1 MAGTAMIRS
10 KTGQLAWFVQ
20 TFVACALVGATS
32 SAARATSADIVVSQ
46 VFGGGGNVSA
56 PYQNDYIELFNRGN
70 SAVDITGWTVQ
81 YAGATGTSWQRT
93 TLSGIIPAGG
103 YYLIQEG
110 SAGAIGGPL
119 PTPDAFGTIQLSSTA
134 GKVALLRVGTLIT
147 AGTVCPA
154 GPDVVDI
161 VGYGALSECFE
172 TAPTPNLSVTTAAIR
187 NLNGC
192 AETDNNSAD
201 FSVGAPNPRNS
212 ASPLNLCNPPDADGD
227 GITDSLDN
235 CPTVPNPGQ
244 EDGDGDGVGDAC
256 DSCPA
261 VPNPGQ
267 ADSDGDGVG
276 DACDNCP
283 AAPNVDQADTDGD
296 GIGDACD
303 NCPTQA
309 NADQAD
315 ADGDGVGNV
324 CDNCPSISNTDQADG
339 DGDGVGDLCDNCP
352 GVPNADQADADADGV
367 GDACDNCPA
376 VPNTDQADDD
386 KDGLGDL
393 CDNCPAIANPD
404 QADGDQDG
412 VGDAC
417 DNCPSSANP
426 DQADGDEDGAGDA
439 CDNCPTTA
447 NPDQADSDE
456 DGIGDAC
463 DNCPQDANPGQADS
477 DADGAGDICD
487 NCIAV
492 ANPDQADSD
501 SDGLGDAC
509 DNCPQDANPD
519 QMDCDGDGVGDVCDN
534 CPMTPNSDQADSN
547 SNGVGDACDTSLP
560 NTISL
565 EPVGGCIPTAGGQLR
580 VEVWI
585 RNAQSPGVTGYQ
597 AFISYDD
604 TLLEYAPTLSSYN
617 NVPFNTHILDDPAPG
632 SQPRRVGV
640 GQIDMDGSVF
650 PSSPQTGDHRVAT
663 LVFTLDPSG
672 DACAFAP
679 FQMGFRINANGF
691 LTELSLQGTPLPTNL
706 VATALFK
713 PDTDPPSIKCPGD
726 VYVDC
731 KASTE
736 PGATGTAI
744 AFDNCTSQPAVQY
757 SDNVTP
763 GKCAPEYTIER
774 TWTATDDCGNQ
785 SSCVQFIYV
794 SDQGAPIVY
803 NCSASASSP
812 GAGCAGEISFSAD
825 VSDLCCLSEDP
836 ENYVIEAEAVSG
848 SVTLGKATVVVTPH
862 GRQGKGVVYGISGTL
877 PYTDLQSCSASV
889 RVRIRAYD
897 CCGNASCR
905 CEAYASIADT
915 SPPTFDCPADL
926 MDQPCTATQPADT
939 GVPSNVSD
947 NCTPSEDLTI
957 EYHDVLVVNPFP
969 AVIRTW
975 RVTDACGLYTECV
988 QTIGLQVSGTG
999 PDLICPPN
1007 AYIDCIDDPIVTNP
1021 ASSVAEFEEL
1031 GGQVIDGCPGGI
1043 LEVLEDIP
1051 ATGGEGCRND
1061 PQIIIRVYKY
1071 TDIFGR
1077 MDTCKH
1083 VIIIRDEAPPTIE
1096 PSEVECDGKQ
1106 PRSAASVSGRS
1117 CDYYASFAAEVA
1129 DCELDAKSIE
1139 VGDPVITGGDAGY
1152 VAIYG
1157 SISVQEVVPGKR
1169 FRVCGTVYVE
1179 SLNSCTLTVEVP
1191 ISATD
1196 HCGNSATVPIV
1207 VVVENE
1213 EPPYLGCP
1221 SEGSGDAGKVEGC
1234 SPIVVN
1240 ADPGGCSAV
1249 VTYYFPNAES
1259 YCGAE
1264 IPASQP
1270 VCDLPSGSEFG
1281 DGTTNVN
1288 CTLTDTCGNSD
1299 STSFDVQVL
1308 PYNLVRVPVEL
1319 FGVNLGAQTRDRCI
1333 KFVLRDASCGTA
1345 EPLSPAVVTFT
1356 GNPAR
1361 GTAEFLIPC
1370 GNWNWICAKDE
1381 RHTKWGSSA
1390 LVIDPSGE
1398 FFTTPDDNMDTAADP
1413 ISLQSGDNDNDGDVD
1428 INDVTLWSFQAT
1440 SSFVVPPVICPP
1452 QPPPVGPRDA
1462 DYNLSGTVLF
1472 SGDFNLQATFFL
1484 TTSQCGCGAPV
1495 AGVGGSGGGS
1505 LRASIP
1511 TSALPLEMRRID
1523 VNADGMF
1530 DHRDVREIERR
1541 NGLSHELSI
1550 KMELADKGERLPI
1563 GGAADR

>member
-1 MAGTAMIRS
+1 MAGMAMIRS
-10 KTGQLAWFVQ
+10 KVGRLASFVQ
-20 TFVACALVGATS
+20 MLVVCALVGAAT
-32 SAARATSADIVVSQ
+32 SAASATSADIVVSQ

-56 PYQNDYIELFNRGN
+56 PFQNDYIELFNRGN
-70 SAVDITGWTVQ
+70 SAIDITGWSVQ
-81 YAGATGTSWQRT
+81 YAAFNGTSWQRT
-93 TLSGIIPAGG
+93 TLSGVISAGG
-103 YYLIQEG
+103 YYLIQQG

-119 PTPDAFGTIQLSSTA
+119 PTPDAFGTIALSSTA
-134 GKVALLRVGTLIT
+134 GKVALLRVGTLIP

-172 TAPTPNLSVTTAAIR
+172 TAPTPNLSVTTAALR

-201 FSVGAPNPRNS
+201 FSIGTPNPRNS
-212 ASPLNLCNPPDADGD
+212 ASPRNLCNPPDTDGD

-235 CPTVPNPGQ
+235 CPTVPNP
-244 EDGDGDGVGDAC
+244 
-256 DSCPA
+256 
-261 VPNPGQ
+261 
-267 ADSDGDGVG
+267 
-276 DACDNCP
+276 
-283 AAPNVDQADTDGD
+283 DQADGDGD

-303 NCPTQA
+303 NCPGTANVDQADADGDGIGDACDNCSGVA

-324 CDNCPSISNTDQADG
+324 CDNCPNIANADQADD
-339 DGDGVGDLCDNCP
+339 DGDGVGDACDNCP
-352 GVPNADQADADADGV
+352 SAANAGQADADLDGV

-376 VPNTDQADDD
+376 VSNADQADDD
-386 KDGLGDL
+386 QDGLGDL
-393 CDNCPAIANPD
+393 CDNCPSVANTD
-404 QADGDQDG
+404 QADGD
-412 VGDAC
+412 GD
-417 DNCPSSANP
+417 
-426 DQADGDEDGAGDA
+426 
-439 CDNCPTTA
+439 
-447 NPDQADSDE
+447 
-456 DGIGDAC
+456 
-463 DNCPQDANPGQADS
+463 
-477 DADGAGDICD
+477 
-487 NCIAV
+487 
-492 ANPDQADSD
+492 
-501 SDGLGDAC
+501 
-509 DNCPQDANPD
+509 
-519 QMDCDGDGVGDVCDN
+519 
-534 CPMTPNSDQADSN
+534 
-547 SNGVGDACDTSLP
+547 GVGDACDTSLP

-585 RNAQSPGVTGYQ
+585 RNAQPPGVTGYQ

-604 TLLEYAPTLSSYN
+604 GVLEYAPSLSSYN
-617 NVPFNTHILDDPAPG
+617 NVPFNVHVLDDPAPG

-663 LVFTLDPSG
+663 LVFTLDPLG
-672 DACAFAP
+672 DACAFGP
-679 FQMGFRINANGF
+679 FQMGFRFNAKGF
-691 LTELSLQGTPLPTNL
+691 PTELSLEGTPLVTNL
-706 VATALFK
+706 VATPLFK

-726 VYVDC
+726 ASVDC
-731 KASTE
+731 KASTG
-736 PGATGTAI
+736 PDATGTAI

-757 SDNVTP
+757 SDSVTP
-763 GKCAPEYTIER
+763 GKCPPEYTIER

-785 SSCVQFIYV
+785 SSCVQLIHV
-794 SDQGAPIVY
+794 SDRAAPVVY

-836 ENYVIEAEAVSG
+836 ENYLVEAEAASG
-848 SVTLGKATVVVTPH
+848 SVTLGKATVVVTPQ

-897 CCGNASCR
+897 CCGNQSPP
-905 CEAYASIADT
+905 CETYASIADT

-926 MDQPCTATQPADT
+926 SNQPCTATQPADT
-939 GVPSNVSD
+939 GVPTNVLD
-947 NCTPSEDLTI
+947 NCTPSENLTI
-957 EYHDVLVVNPFP
+957 EYSDVLVVNPFP
-969 AVIRTW
+969 AVIRSW
-975 RVTDACGLYTECV
+975 RVTDACGLYSECV

-999 PDLICPPN
+999 PDLVCPPN
-1007 AYIDCIDDPIVTNP
+1007 AYLNCIDDPIVTNP
-1021 ASSVAEFEEL
+1021 ASTVAEFEAL

-1083 VIIIRDEAPPTIE
+1083 VIIIRDQVPPTIE
-1096 PSEVECDGKQ
+1096 PFAGDCEGKQ
-1106 PRSAASVSGRS
+1106 PRSEASVS
-1117 CDYYASFAAEVA
+1117 CDYYVPFAAEVA
-1129 DCELDAKSIE
+1129 DCELDPKSIE
-1139 VGDPVITGGDAGY
+1139 VGEPVITGGDAGT

-1157 SISVQEVVPGKR
+1157 FASVQEIVPGKR
-1169 FRVCGTVYVE
+1169 YRVCGTVYVG

-1196 HCGNSATVPIV
+1196 HCGNAVTTPIA

-1221 SEGSGDAGKVEGC
+1221 SEGDGDRGQTEGC
-1234 SPIVVN
+1234 SPIVIN
-1240 ADPGGCSAV
+1240 ADPGSCSAV
-1249 VTYYFPNAES
+1249 VTYYFPNAAS

-1270 VCDLPSGSEFG
+1270 ICDLPSGSEFG
-1281 DGTTNVN
+1281 SGTTNVN
-1288 CTLTDTCGNSD
+1288 CTLTDTCGNTD

-1319 FGVNLGAQTRDRCI
+1319 FGVNLGVQSRMRCI
-1333 KFVLRDASCGTA
+1333 KFVLRDAGCGSA
-1345 EPLSPAVVTFT
+1345 EPISPAVVTFT

-1361 GTAEFLIPC
+1361 GMAEFLVPC

-1390 LVIDPSGE
+1390 LVIDSSGQ
-1398 FFTTPDDNMDTAADP
+1398 FFTTPDGDMNMAADP

-1440 SSFVVPPVICPP
+1440 SSFAVPPVVCPV

-1484 TTSQCGCGAPV
+1484 TTSQCGCGVPV
-1495 AGVGGSGGGS
+1495 AGVGGSGGGA
-1505 LRASIP
+1505 LRASLP
-1511 TSALPLEMRRID
+1511 TSALPAEMSRID
-1523 VNADGMF
+1523 VNSDGMF
-1530 DHRDVREIERR
+1530 DYRDVREIERR
-1541 NGLSHELSI
+1541 NGLSNELSI
-1550 KMELADKGERLPI
+1550 KMELAEKGERSPVV
-1563 GGAADR
+1563 GAADR